1 MLNKKTIIFISILV
15 VAIVGIAFL
24 IKPYNSESVASE
36 PKTQNVSAA
45 TLPAK
50 TDNQLT
56 DGNGTF
62 IPPKMENNPFAQNTQ
77 NLAKDK
83 DEAIKSSANVGADE
97 PKVADLTN
105 YENIEQEGA
114 IKNISKMQK
123 PSDMIAFLK
132 ERKSEFILNSKEKNF
147 KFDLKEYVIGD
158 KFLDFFEVTDIASNF
173 IRFKD
178 ENYEYNLR
186 FLKD

>member
-24 IKPYNSESVASE
+24 IKPDNSESVASE

-45 TLPAK
+45 TSPAK

-62 IPPKMENNPFAQNTQ
+62 IPPKMEINPFAQN
-77 NLAKDK
+77 LASDK
-83 DEAIKSSANVGADE
+83 DEAIKSSAKVDADE
-97 PKVADLTN
+97 PKVSDMTN
-105 YENIEQEGA
+105 YENARQEDA
-114 IKNISKMQK
+114 IKQISKMQK
-123 PSDMIAFLK
+123 PNDMIAFLK
-132 ERKSEFILNSKEKNF
+132 EKQSEFQFNAKEKSF
-147 KFDLKEYVIGD
+147 KFDLKEYAIGD
-158 KFLDFFEVTDIASNF
+158 KFLDFFEITDVGSNF

-178 ENYEYNLR
+178 DGYEYNLR
-186 FLKD
+186 FIKD